1 MFVLWEA
8 HPPLLVLF
16 VLMAALLMPT
26 LSHFWRQLCGAT
38 ALIVMLTAL
47 LVSMNFVRLTLE
59 GRVLSYAVGG
69 WAAPWGIEVLID
81 PLSAF
86 MLVVISFVALI
97 ILFYS
102 ASALEWEVPE
112 AGTGWY
118 YTAFLLLVASMM
130 GMAITNDLF
139 NMYVF
144 IEVVGISACAL
155 VLAKGGREA
164 TEAAF
169 KYLLLA
175 TIGSG
180 FVLMGIA
187 LLYMITGHLNV
198 AFVARELNQV
208 YPQYPHLIWTVLS
221 FFLVG
226 FGIKAALFPFH
237 VWLPDAHSAASTPSS
252 AILSSLVVKVYIV
265 ALLKFYFLIFG
276 LELLDQLLIRQL
288 ILLMGSAAI
297 LAGSMFAFAQLNLK
311 RRLAYSSVAQIG
323 YIFFGIALGSPTGL
337 AAGILHIFNHAVMKT
352 CLFLAAGAIYRQ
364 TGEKNVT
371 RLQGI
376 GYSMPLTMGAFS
388 IAALSMVGFPLFSGF
403 ISKWYLALGSIEA
416 GMPMFVGL
424 IILSGLLNASYF
436 LPIIWQAFFV
446 VDKHEPKIL
455 TIDKLPFSVTASLVI
470 LALVIIYFGIWPQL
484 PLLLAQ
490 RAANFFLP

>member
-26 LSHFWRQLCGAT
+26 LSHFCRQLCGTA
-38 ALIVMLTAL
+38 ALIVMVIAL
-47 LVSMNFVRLTLE
+47 LVSINFVRLTLE
-59 GRVLSYAVGG
+59 GKVLSYAVGG
-69 WAAPWGIEVLID
+69 WAAPWGIEVLIE

-97 ILFYS
+97 ILLYS
-102 ASALEWEVPE
+102 TSALEWEVPE
-112 AGTGWY
+112 AGIGWY
-118 YTAFLLLVASMM
+118 YTTFLLLVASMM
-130 GMAITNDLF
+130 GMAIANDLF

-187 LLYMITGHLNV
+187 LLYMITGHLNI

-226 FGIKAALFPFH
+226 FGIKAALFPLH

-276 LELLDQLLIRQL
+276 FELLDQLLIRHL

-323 YIFFGIALGSPTGL
+323 YIFLGIALGSPTGL
-337 AAGILHIFNHAVMKT
+337 AAGILHIFNHAVMKA

-388 IAALSMVGFPLFSGF
+388 VAALSMVGLPLFSGF

-446 VDKHEPKIL
+446 VDKHEPKIM
-455 TIDKLPFSVTASLVI
+455 TIDKLPFNVSASLVI
-470 LALVIIYFGIWPQL
+470 LALVIIYFGIQPQL
-484 PLLLAQ
+484 PVLLAQ
-490 RAANFFLP
+490 KAANLFLP

>member
-1 MFVLWEA
+1 MFTIWEA

-16 VLMAALLMPT
+16 VLMAALLMPAIF
-26 LSHFWRQLCGAT
+26 HFRPQLCGAA
-38 ALIVMLTAL
+38 ALTVLFIAL
-47 LVSMNFVRLTLE
+47 FVSLNFVRLTLE

-69 WAAPWGIEVLID
+69 WPAPWGIEVLIE

-86 MLVVISFVALI
+86 MLAVISFIALI
-97 ILFYS
+97 TIFYS
-102 ASALEWEVPE
+102 TSALEWEVPE
-112 AGTGWY
+112 AGIGWY
-118 YTAFLLLVASMM
+118 YTTFLLLVASMK
-130 GMAITNDLF
+130 GMVITNDLF

-175 TIGSG
+175 TVGSG

-187 LLYMITGHLNV
+187 LLYMVTGNLNI
-198 AFVARELNQV
+198 AFVAREFKQV
-208 YPQYPHLIWTVLS
+208 YPQYPHLVWTVLS

-226 FGIKAALFPFH
+226 FGIKAALFPLH
-237 VWLPDAHSAASTPSS
+237 VWLPDAHSSAPTPSS
-252 AILSSLVVKVYIV
+252 AILSGLVVKVYIV

-276 LELLDQLLIRQL
+276 FELLDQLLIRQL
-288 ILLMGSAAI
+288 ILLMASAAI
-297 LAGSMFAFAQLNLK
+297 VAGSMFAFAQLNLK

-323 YIFFGIALGSPTGL
+323 YIFLGIGLGSTIGL

-364 TGEKNVT
+364 TGEKYVN

-388 IAALSMVGFPLFSGF
+388 IAALSMVGLPLLSGF

-424 IILSGLLNASYF
+424 IILSGLLNGSYF

-446 VDKHEPKIL
+446 VDQHEPKTL
-455 TIDKLPFSVTASLVI
+455 TMDKLPFSMSASLVV
-470 LALVIIYFGIWPQL
+470 LALVIIYFGVWPQL
-484 PLLLAQ
+484 PLSLALK
-490 RAANFFLP
+490 AANLFLP

>member
-16 VLMAALLMPT
+16 VLIAALLMPT
-26 LSHFWRQLCGAT
+26 LSHFCRQLCGTA
-38 ALIVMLTAL
+38 ALIVMVIAL
-47 LVSMNFVRLTLE
+47 LVSINFVRLTLE
-59 GRVLSYAVGG
+59 GKVLSYAVGG
-69 WAAPWGIEVLID
+69 WAAPWGIEVLIE

-97 ILFYS
+97 ILLYS
-102 ASALEWEVPE
+102 TSALEWEVPE
-112 AGTGWY
+112 AGIGWY
-118 YTAFLLLVASMM
+118 YTTFLLLVASMM
-130 GMAITNDLF
+130 GMAIANDLF

-187 LLYMITGHLNV
+187 LLYMITGHLNI

-226 FGIKAALFPFH
+226 FGIKAALFPLH

-276 LELLDQLLIRQL
+276 FELLDQLLIRHL

-323 YIFFGIALGSPTGL
+323 YIFLGIALGSPTGL
-337 AAGILHIFNHAVMKT
+337 AAGILHIFNHAVMKA

-388 IAALSMVGFPLFSGF
+388 VAALSMVGLPLFSGF

-446 VDKHEPKIL
+446 VDKHEPKIM
-455 TIDKLPFSVTASLVI
+455 TIDKLPFNVSASLVI
-470 LALVIIYFGIWPQL
+470 LALVIIYFGIQPQL
-484 PLLLAQ
+484 PVLLAQ
-490 RAANFFLP
+490 KAANLFLP

>member
-1 MFVLWEA
+1 MFMLFEA
-8 HPPLLVLF
+8 HPLLLVLF

-26 LSHFWRQLCGAT
+26 IFHFRRRLCGA
-38 ALIVMLTAL
+38 AAL
-47 LVSMNFVRLTLE
+47 LVMFIALLISLSFVRLTLE

-69 WAAPWGIEVLID
+69 WPAPWGIEVLIE

-86 MLVVISFVALI
+86 MLAVISFVALI
-97 ILFYS
+97 VIFYS
-102 ASALEWEVPE
+102 VSALEWEVPE
-112 AGTGWY
+112 AGIGWY
-118 YTAFLLLVASMM
+118 YTTFLLLIAAMK

-144 IEVVGISACAL
+144 IEVAGISAC
-155 VLAKGGREA
+155 VLIIAKGGREA
-164 TEAAF
+164 TEATF

-175 TIGSG
+175 TVGSG

-187 LLYMITGHLNV
+187 LLYMVTGNLNIDY
-198 AFVARELNQV
+198 VARELAMV

-226 FGIKAALFPFH
+226 FGIKAALFPLH
-237 VWLPDAHSAASTPSS
+237 VWLPDAHSSAPTPSS
-252 AILSSLVVKVYIV
+252 AILSSLVVKIYIV

-276 LELLDQLLIRQL
+276 FELLDQLLIRHL
-288 ILLMGSAAI
+288 ILMMGSAAI

-323 YIFFGIALGSPTGL
+323 YIFLGIGLGSPIGL
-337 AAGILHIFNHAVMKT
+337 AAGILHIFNHAVMKA

-364 TGEKNVT
+364 TGEKNVNK
-371 RLQGI
+371 LQGI

-388 IAALSMVGFPLFSGF
+388 IAAFSMVGLPLFSGF

-416 GMPMFVGL
+416 GIPMFVGL
-424 IILSGLLNASYF
+424 IILSGLLNGSYF

-455 TIDKLPFSVTASLVI
+455 TIDKLPFSMSASLVV
-470 LALVIIYFGIWPQL
+470 LALVIIYFGVWPQL
-484 PLLLAQ
+484 PLSLAQ
-490 RAANFFLP
+490 KAANLFLP